1 MPRDGPPNPS
11 TSQPTQTT
19 GNSNDSPRRLK
30 PHRKPLDR
38 QAGLKLEFT
47 GGVEQAVSPLEG
59 SGQGGQISGRQLKGF
74 ELIDQPL
81 QRFGGTEQT
90 LGTTGLEHHVMI

>member
-1 MPRDGPPNPS
+1 M
-11 TSQPTQTT
+11 
-19 GNSNDSPRRLK
+19 
-30 PHRKPLDR
+30 DR

-59 SGQGGQISGRQLKGF
+59 SGQGGQISGRQLEGF

-90 LGTTGLEHHVMI
+90 LDTTGLQHHVMI